1 MFFLNTDERRCMKIK
16 SEQGIK
22 SNFFGWWLLLVVP
35 VLGIFVVNLPPNLRF
50 ISDIFSEKSP
60 AGLDAKYRYHF
71 SEVLRNNPSQKEAF
85 QQEIAFYQQRL
96 AVDSKSGL
104 NRAALAGVYLK
115 MARATGEESW
125 FLLAEQEAN
134 RSIADLP
141 FDNKGAL
148 LILARIAE
156 AKHDFPTALRLA
168 KQVGFDNED
177 AIALTVTSYLAMG
190 KVSEA
195 SAAAEGLVNRLP
207 NLGSLTLRALVREA
221 QGRDAE
227 VLEDFRQAMAAEEPG
242 EVGGSARVR
251 SLLGRFYARRGQ
263 LQQAKALFLEALRLV
278 PRYPLALIYLAD
290 VETRLGNYR
299 EAEGYYSKVYA
310 YSGGVAIVFDHTV
323 DIGMARVKELQGDA
337 IAARKLRDKAE
348 TEMQQEKGSVGFGHR
363 RDLASLLLEK
373 GRSQDVTEALA
384 LMQEEVKIRRDAMTL
399 DTLAWALS
407 SAGEWQKADRVMA
420 EILRSGIRDAGIF
433 YRASTIAR
441 ALGKDAESRAYVQKA
456 KEIDPK
462 FDVRSG
468 KALGL
473 ATDEF

>member
-1 MFFLNTDERRCMKIK
+1 MNADERRCMKIK
-16 SEQGIK
+16 SERGVK
-22 SNFFGWWLLLVVP
+22 SDCFWWWLPIVVP
-35 VLGIFVVNLPPNLRF
+35 VVGIVVINLPPNLRF
-50 ISDIFSEKSP
+50 VSDILSDKSP
-60 AGLDAKYRYHF
+60 AGLDAKYRYQF
-71 SEVLRNNPSQKEAF
+71 SEVLRNNPSPKESL

-96 AVDSKSGL
+96 AVDSRSGL

-115 MARATGEESW
+115 MGRATGEENW
-125 FLLAEQEAN
+125 FLLAEQAAQ

-148 LILARIAE
+148 LVLARIAE
-156 AKHDFPTALRLA
+156 AKHDFPTALRFA

-177 AIALTVTSYLAMG
+177 AIALSITSHLAMG

-195 SAAAEGLVNRLP
+195 NAAAEALVNRLP
-207 NLGSLTLRALVREA
+207 NLASLTLRALVREA

-227 VLEDFRQAMAAEEPG
+227 VLQDFRQAMAAEEPG
-242 EVGGSARVR
+242 EVAGSARVR

-263 LQQAKALFLEALRLV
+263 LQQAKALFLESLRLV

-290 VETRLGNYR
+290 LEMRSGNYR
-299 EAEGYYSKVYA
+299 EAEGYYNKVYA

-323 DIGMARVKELQGDA
+323 DRGMARVKELQGDA

-348 TEMQQEKGSVGFGHR
+348 SEMRKEQGSEGFGHR

-407 SAGEWQKADRVMA
+407 SAGDWKGADRVMA
-420 EILRSGIRDAGIF
+420 QILRSGIRDAGIF
-433 YRASTIAR
+433 YRASAIAR
-441 ALGKDAESRAYVQKA
+441 ALGKDVESRAYVQNA
-456 KEIDPK
+456 KEIDPT
-462 FDVRSG
+462 FDSRSRQ
-468 KALGL
+468 ALGL
-473 ATDEF
+473 ATNEF

>member
-1 MFFLNTDERRCMKIK
+1 MKIK
-16 SEQGIK
+16 SEQWIK
-22 SNFFGWWLLLVVP
+22 SDVFWWWLLIIVP
-35 VLGIFVVNLPPNLRF
+35 VVGIFVVNLPPNFRF
-50 ISDIFSEKSP
+50 IADMFSEKSP
-60 AGLDAKYRYHF
+60 ANLDAKYRYHF
-71 SEVLRNNPSQKEAF
+71 SEVLRNNPSQKEAL

-96 AVDSKSGL
+96 AVDAKSGL

-115 MARATGEESW
+115 MARVTGEGSW
-125 FLLAEQEAN
+125 FLLAEQAAN

-148 LILARIAE
+148 LVLARIAE
-156 AKHDFPTALRLA
+156 ARHDFSTALHLA

-177 AIALTVTSYLAMG
+177 AIALTITSHLAMG

-195 SAAAEGLVNRLP
+195 SAAAEALVNRLP
-207 NLGSLTLRALVREA
+207 NLGSLTLRAFVREA

-227 VLEDFRQAMAAEEPG
+227 VLQDFRQAIAAEEPG
-242 EVGGSARVR
+242 EVAGSARVR

-290 VETRLGNYR
+290 LETRSGNYR
-299 EAEGYYSKVYA
+299 EAESYYSKVSA
-310 YSGGVAIVFDHTV
+310 YSGGAETVFDRTV
-323 DIGMARVKELQGDA
+323 DRGMARVKELQGDA
-337 IAARKLRDKAE
+337 IAAQKLRNKAE
-348 TEMQQEKGSVGFGHR
+348 SEMRQEQALGTRGFGHR

-373 GRSQDVTEALA
+373 GRSQDATEALN
-384 LMQEEVKIRRDAMTL
+384 LMQQEVKIRRDALTL

-407 SAGEWQKADRVMA
+407 SAGEWEKADRVMG

-433 YRASTIAR
+433 YRASAIAR
-441 ALGKDAESRAYVQKA
+441 ALGKEAESRAYLQKA
-456 KEIDPK
+456 KEIDPT

-468 KALGL
+468 QALGL